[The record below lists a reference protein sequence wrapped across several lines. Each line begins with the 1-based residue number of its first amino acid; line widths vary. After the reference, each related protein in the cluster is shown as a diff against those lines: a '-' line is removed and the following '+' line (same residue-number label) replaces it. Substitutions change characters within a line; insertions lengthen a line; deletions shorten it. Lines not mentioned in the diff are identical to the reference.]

1 MARPRKVNIKD
12 LINDLDDYI
21 ATADPP
27 IIAEYAHLHGIT
39 RQRLYQLAD
48 EEKKHGRQQLF
59 DALKKLSEAKEI
71 ALERGGLTEK
81 YHPSVAIFSLKQL
94 GWRDK
99 PEASENTDDNI
110 SAETRQAVEEAM
122 KHGTESADSDAGTGG
137 SNTAVTPESA

>member
-1 MARPRKVNIKD
+1 MARPRKVNVKD
-12 LINDLDDYI
+12 LIADVDDYI

-48 EEKKHGRQQLF
+48 EEKGHGKPQLF

-71 ALERGGLTEK
+71 ALERGGLMER

-94 GWRDK
+94 GWRDR
-99 PEASENTDDNI
+99 PEVLENTDDSI
-110 SAETRQAVEEAM
+110 SAETRHAVEEAM
-122 KHGTESADSDAGTGG
+122 KRGKESADADAGTGG
-137 SNTAVTPESA
+137 SNTATTPESA